1 MMKKNNIVAMIPARI
16 GSTRLKMKNL
26 SLIFNKPLIYY
37 SINAAKK
44 SNMFDKIVLNSDHE
58 IFSKIAKRYNID
70 FYLRN
75 KKLGNSKVKSDDVVF
90 DFIKN
95 YQSNICCWIN
105 PIAPLQSS
113 EDIVRTIKYFK
124 KNKLD
129 SLITVENKMVH
140 VNYNKK
146 PINYNKKEK
155 FQQTQDLE
163 SIDLFS
169 YTIMMW
175 KSKKFLSN
183 MLKNKYAFCRPLL
196 CPSRG

>member
-1 MMKKNNIVAMIPARI
+1 MIFL
-16 GSTRLKMKNL
+16 GL
-26 SLIFNKPLIYY
+26 Y
-37 SINAAKK
+37 
-44 SNMFDKIVLNSDHE
+44 
-58 IFSKIAKRYNID
+58 FSKD
-70 FYLRN
+70 FISLFWLVN
-75 KKLGNSKVKSDDVVF
+75 QPN
-90 DFIKN
+90 FIKN

-113 EDIVRTIKYFK
+113 EDIVRTIKYFI

-175 KSKKFLSN
+175 NSKKFLSN
-183 MLKNKYAFCRPLL
+183 MLKNKYAFFSTCSTHIYFFCSISYKIFDSCFYFKLT
-196 CPSRG
+196 SK